1 MEKSSPTLLWGIDN
15 ETGKINALP
24 ASPLLLPAFIVY
36 CIAWLLSLFPKRTT
50 GEPLPCNF
58 DQDEFNKNKK
68 EYDYYCMKIRKGIEL
83 TSEERHRLN
92 AVLPRPSWSKPGEN
106 WHY

>member
-1 MEKSSPTLLWGIDN
+1 MENRPTLLWGIDR
-15 ETGKINALP
+15 ESGAISALP

-36 CIAWLLSLFPKRTT
+36 GIAWVFSLFPKKPKTA
-50 GEPLPCNF
+50 PLPRK
-58 DQDEFNKNKK
+58 FNEEEYKRNKQ

-83 TSEERHRLN
+83 TSQERYRLN
-92 AVLPRPSWSKPGEN
+92 VILPNPSWSKPGEN